1 MCLCLCVGMFACMHA
16 LLIFSLE
23 NLFCGH
29 ITIISSYEAN
39 SSVWSMSVSK
49 TVNVKTVETMAGSCM
64 MPGVTVNASEEE
76 KKIHN

>member
-1 MCLCLCVGMFACMHA
+1 MDILV
-16 LLIFSLE
+16 
-23 NLFCGH
+23 

-49 TVNVKTVETMAGSCM
+49 TVNVKTAETMAGSYM

-76 KKIHN
+76 KKSTTNMLLHLQTRRS